1 MIVQKMTWCS
11 VLWWGLL
18 AGMLLPWVARS
29 GSVQELTLAE
39 AIEMALAGNPELAA
53 LGYDENAAAARSET
67 AFARRLPR
75 LDFVASGMYHMHDQR
90 LLPASENGQQGAFSD
105 QLLAGDVVIS
115 LPLYTGGL
123 LSREQRA
130 SDLLRSAAANELSRS
145 REELIYNV
153 SSVFYRILAQN
164 RVIVSLEF
172 SQEALREH
180 MKQVL
185 EMIKVQKAAAVDRL
199 RIEVR
204 VADLEQR
211 LVSENNILAVQTR
224 VLSNLLGRPEEAALL
239 KPAGTLAELPDPG
252 LQSAGSLAD
261 SLNAR
266 ADYQAALAS
275 LSARREAL
283 AAARAGHL
291 PTVSLQGS
299 YGRRWAVDSPDRS
312 QGHDSNRETG
322 WVGILLQVP
331 VFSGGQVQARV
342 REENALLEAAR
353 ERLRKLELQI
363 RLELEIASLNIQAA
377 RERLEALTKAGEQAA
392 ESLRIEREK
401 YELGKGSIT
410 DVLDAQTALLD
421 TQTNYCRAMA
431 DYHTALAQ
439 LKLAKGK

>member
-1 MIVQKMTWCS
+1 MIMQRKIRRLIVFC
-11 VLWWGLL
+11 L
-18 AGMLLPWVARS
+18 AGMLFSGQEARS
-29 GSVQELTLAE
+29 GTMQELTLDK

-53 LGYDENAAAARSET
+53 LGFEGRAAEARSAAALG
-67 AFARRLPR
+67 RRLPR
-75 LDFVASGMYHMHDQR
+75 LDFVGSGMYHLHDQR
-90 LLPASENGQQGAFSD
+90 LLPASETGQMGAFSD
-105 QLLAGDVVIS
+105 QLLSGDVVMSI
-115 LPLYTGGL
+115 PLYTGGR

-130 SDLLRSAAANELSRS
+130 SELLRSAAANELSHS

-153 SSVFYRILAQN
+153 SSVFYQILAQN
-164 RVIVSLEF
+164 RVIISLEF

-185 EMIKVQKAAAVDRL
+185 EMIKAQKAATVDRL

-211 LVSENNILAVQTR
+211 LVSEKNILAVQTR
-224 VLSNLLGRPEEAALL
+224 VLSNLLGCPEEAALL
-239 KPAGTLAELPDPG
+239 KPAGTLADLPDPG
-252 LQSAGSLAD
+252 LQSPGILAD

-266 ADYQAALAS
+266 ADYQAARAS

-291 PTVSLQGS
+291 PSVLLQGS

-322 WVGILLQVP
+322 WAGIMLQVP
-331 VFSGGQVQARV
+331 IFSGGQVRARIQ
-342 REENALLEAAR
+342 EEYALLEATR

-363 RLELEIASLNIQAA
+363 RLELDIASLNIQAA
-377 RERLEALTKAGEQAA
+377 RGRLEALTKAGEQAG

-439 LKLAKGK
+439 LKLAKGQP